1 MTADAF
7 APRVEDPGDKY
18 ARLRAFVV
26 AHAGQWCLV
35 FERALPTQAERR
47 NAYSRLYHALA
58 RRKRGRPRL
67 RLKAV
72 LGEDGAY
79 RVYARCAGRSARK
92 GPGPKAA

>member
-7 APRVEDPGDKY
+7 TPRVEDPGDKY

-47 NAYSRLYHALA
+47 NAYSRLYHALS
-58 RRKRGRPRL
+58 RRKAGRKAC

-72 LGEDGAY
+72 LGADGVY
-79 RVYARCAGRSARK
+79 RIYARCAGRSARNA
-92 GPGPKAA
+92 PGGKAA